1 MFARL
6 GQAYMPLVPVRATG
20 PRQETARVT
29 PELILPHDG
38 VLPVFSARPVWCGRG
53 STVIGAATVGA
64 QAWLGDDSVIRADG
78 QAVTAGDRFWLGH
91 RSTVHIAT
99 NSYATRIG
107 DRVTVGRNAVVHAC
121 TVGSDVVIEDDV
133 IVLDGATVEGGVVIE
148 AGATVFPR
156 AHLPAGFVYAGSP
169 AKPVAPIALPE
180 IAERAERLREA
191 SGDLP
196 RPPESDTVG
205 VEESAFVARTARL
218 RGRVVLGAGATV
230 LFSCDLNAEAGPIVV
245 GADTNI
251 QDNTVIRARA
261 EGVVIGRDTT
271 IGHNVRLA
279 DCRIGAR
286 TLIGIGCVVAPG
298 TVVADDVLL
307 AAGAT
312 TDPGQLLEGGHLWG
326 GRPAR
331 VLGPLDEAKRAMMAR
346 VVEGYCEHGRA
357 YRLAQD
363 AVP

>member
-1 MFARL
+1 M
-6 GQAYMPLVPVRATG
+6 
-20 PRQETARVT
+20 T
-29 PELILPHDG
+29 PELILPHDD
-38 VLPVFSARPVWCGRG
+38 VLPAFSARPVWCGRA
-53 STVIGAATVGA
+53 STVIGDATIGA
-64 QAWLGDDSVIRADG
+64 RAWLGDHSVIRADG
-78 QAVTAGDRFWLGH
+78 NRVTIGERFWLGH

-99 NSYATRIG
+99 NTYPTVVG

-133 IVLDGATVEGGVVIE
+133 IVLDGARVEDGVLIE

-156 AHLPAGFVYAGSP
+156 AHLAAGFAYAGSP
-169 AKPVAPIALPE
+169 AKPVRPISAPE

-191 SGDLP
+191 SGDLAH
-196 RPPESDTVG
+196 PPAADEPAPDPSV
-205 VEESAFVARTARL
+205 FVARTARL
-218 RGRVVLGAGATV
+218 RGRIALGAGSSV
-230 LFSCDLNAEAGPIVV
+230 LFSCDLQAEVGPIVL
-245 GADTNI
+245 GANTNI
-251 QDNTVIRARA
+251 QDNSVIRTRG
-261 EGVVIGRDTT
+261 EGVVLGRDTT

-286 TLIGIGCVVAPG
+286 SLIGIGCVVAPG

-331 VLGPLDEAKRAMMAR
+331 ILGPLDADKRAMMAR
-346 VVEGYCEHGRA
+346 VVEGYVAHGQA
-357 YRLAQD
+357 YRQAQE
-363 AVP
+363 ALP

>member
-1 MFARL
+1 M
-6 GQAYMPLVPVRATG
+6 
-20 PRQETARVT
+20 T
-29 PELILPHDG
+29 PDLILSHDG

-53 STVIGAATVGA
+53 STVIGAATLGA

-78 QAVTAGDRFWLGH
+78 QVVTVGERFWLGH

-99 NSYATRIG
+99 NSYATRVG

-133 IVLDGATVEGGVVIE
+133 IVLDGATVEDGVLIE

-156 AHLPAGFVYAGSP
+156 GHLAAGFTYAGSP
-169 AKPVAPIALPE
+169 AKPLRPITLPE

-196 RPPESDTVG
+196 QPPEADAAETEASV
-205 VEESAFVARTARL
+205 FVARTARL
-218 RGRVVLGAGATV
+218 RGRIALGAGSTV
-230 LFSCDLNAEAGPIVV
+230 LFSCDLNADVGPIVV

-251 QDNTVIRARA
+251 QDNTVIRTRA

-286 TLIGIGCVVAPG
+286 SLIGIGCVVAPG

-331 VLGPLDEAKRAMMAR
+331 VLGPLDEGKRTMMAR
-346 VVEGYCEHGRA
+346 VVEGYRELGRA

-363 AVP
+363 AML